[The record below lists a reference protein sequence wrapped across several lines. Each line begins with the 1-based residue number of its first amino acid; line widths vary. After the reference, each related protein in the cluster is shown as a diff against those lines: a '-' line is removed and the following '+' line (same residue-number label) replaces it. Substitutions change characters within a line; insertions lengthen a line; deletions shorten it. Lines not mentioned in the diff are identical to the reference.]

1 MSVLKAF
8 KVILPLIIVTLQSL
22 SSDWNFFD
30 QWFSFNDMVDTLNIH
45 TVRMG
50 TLTFCG
56 SCLCTAH

>member
-30 QWFSFNDMVDTLNIH
+30 QRFSFKDMVDTLNTH
-45 TVRMG
+45 TVRMR
-50 TLTFCG
+50 TLTFC
-56 SCLCTAH
+56 

>member
-8 KVILPLIIVTLQSL
+8 KVILSLIIVTLQSL

-30 QWFSFNDMVDTLNIH
+30 QRFSFKDMVDTLNTH

-50 TLTFCG
+50 TLTFC
-56 SCLCTAH
+56 